1 MLQITATIIISIV
14 IEGTLLLRYRY
25 HRHCRL
31 MLIQLFITIP
41 IVMIYFPKK
50 IDGFCIALRKRGID
64 SINNYD
70 ANDLDSI
77 GESNLPKRMK
87 LHGAKFF

>member
-1 MLQITATIIISIV
+1 
-14 IEGTLLLRYRY
+14 
-25 HRHCRL
+25 
-31 MLIQLFITIP
+31 
-41 IVMIYFPKK
+41 MIYFPKK

-64 SINNYD
+64 WINNYD

-87 LHGAKFF
+87 LHGAEFF

>member
-1 MLQITATIIISIV
+1 LSSDVDTVLYHDTHSDD
-14 IEGTLLLRYRY
+14 LLPPKNRWLSVLR
-25 HRHCRL
+25 CGNVVL
-31 MLIQLFITIP
+31 
-41 IVMIYFPKK
+41 
-50 IDGFCIALRKRGID
+50 D

-87 LHGAKFF
+87 LHGAEFF